1 MRIIKPS
8 DTYSKATWLTT
19 DFPALIIDDFISIQ
33 DCEKLIH
40 DGENFIKSQAQSNS
54 VIHGGRVMIPFSSNK
69 FNDLIKQSKAWDQF
83 SRIFRDRCFKFI
95 LNEIN
100 NIQNLSEISKS
111 SIEEFKL
118 TELQKKETF
127 NILSKF
133 NFGNI
138 EKKYSALLEYKISS
152 IPPYK
157 LFFVSLIRLLD
168 TYFRRLISFKEYLFR
183 KRPLIP
189 LFDYSFSSNGYGREI
204 HRDSDNRLIVVLLYL
219 NNLDQSTLGGDLEIY
234 KIKKEKI
241 KQNIYPPQP
250 SKKDCDLEYI
260 IKPKR
265 GRLVMFVNQFNSYH
279 GVSEMI
285 NDTRGRHF
293 IYGGFT
299 YPSSLFVNKKRVLNT
314 KLKTEMFLYK

>member
-1 MRIIKPS
+1 MRIIKQS
-8 DTYSKATWLTT
+8 DNYSKATWLKT

-33 DCEKLIH
+33 DCEKLIL
-40 DGENFIKSQAQSNS
+40 DGENFIKSQAKSNS

-69 FNDLIKQSKAWDQF
+69 FNELVKESRTWDKF
-83 SRIFRDRCFKFI
+83 SRIFRNKCFKFI
-95 LNEIN
+95 MNELN

-111 SIEEFKL
+111 SIEEFKH
-118 TELQKKETF
+118 TELKKKDTF

-133 NFGNI
+133 NFGDL
-138 EKKYSALLEYKISS
+138 EKKYSALLEYKIGS

-157 LFFVSLIRLLD
+157 LLSISLLRILD
-168 TYFRRLISFKEYLFR
+168 TYFRRLISFKDYLFR
-183 KRPLIP
+183 KKPLIP

-219 NNLDQSTLGGDLEIY
+219 NNLDKYTLGGDLEIY
-234 KIKKEKI
+234 NIKKEKI
-241 KQNIYPPQP
+241 KDNKYPPQP
-250 SKKDCDLEYI
+250 NKKDCDLEYI

-299 YPSSLFVNKKRVLNT
+299 YPSSIFVNNKRLLNT
-314 KLKTEMFLYK
+314 KSKTEMFLYN

>member
-8 DTYSKATWLTT
+8 DTYSKPTWLET
-19 DFPALIIDDFISIQ
+19 DFPALIIDDFINIE

-40 DGENFIKSQAQSNS
+40 DGENFIKSQAKINS
-54 VIHGGRVMIPFSSNK
+54 IIHGGRVMIPFSSNK
-69 FNDLIKQSKAWDQF
+69 FEDLKKRSKAWDQF
-83 SRIFRDRCFKFI
+83 SRIFRNKCFEFI
-95 LNEIN
+95 LNELK

-118 TELQKKETF
+118 TELKKKDTF
-127 NILSKF
+127 NIFSKF
-133 NFGNI
+133 NIGDI
-138 EKKYSALLEYKISS
+138 EKKYSSLLEYKIGS
-152 IPPYK
+152 IAPIK
-157 LFFVSLIRLLD
+157 LFSISLIRLLD
-168 TYFRRLISFKEYLFR
+168 TYFRRLISLKDYLFM

-219 NNLDQSTLGGDLEIY
+219 NDLDQSSIGGDLEIY

-241 KQNIYPPQP
+241 RQNFYPPQP
-250 SKKDCDLEYI
+250 NKKDCNLEYV

-279 GVSEMI
+279 AVSEMI
-285 NDTRGRHF
+285 NDKKGRHF
-293 IYGGFT
+293 IYGGYT
-299 YPSSLFVNKKRVLNT
+299 YPSSLFVNKKRLLNT

>member
-1 MRIIKPS
+1 MNELKN
-8 DTYSKATWLTT
+8 
-19 DFPALIIDDFISIQ
+19 ID
-33 DCEKLIH
+33 
-40 DGENFIKSQAQSNS
+40 
-54 VIHGGRVMIPFSSNK
+54 
-69 FNDLIKQSKAWDQF
+69 
-83 SRIFRDRCFKFI
+83 
-95 LNEIN
+95 
-100 NIQNLSEISKS
+100 NLSEISKS

-118 TELQKKETF
+118 TELKKKDTF
-127 NILSKF
+127 NIFSKF
-133 NFGNI
+133 NIGDI
-138 EKKYSALLEYKISS
+138 EKKYSALLEHKIGSM
-152 IPPYK
+152 PPYK
-157 LFFVSLIRLLD
+157 LFFISIIRLLD
-168 TYFRRLISFKEYLFR
+168 TYFRRLISIKDYLLR

-219 NNLDQSTLGGDLEIY
+219 NDLDSSSLGGDLEIY

-250 SKKDCDLEYI
+250 NKKDCDLEYV

-285 NDTRGRHF
+285 NDKKGRHF
-293 IYGGFT
+293 IYGGYT
-299 YPSSLFVNKKRVLNT
+299 YPSSLFVKNKRLLNT

>member
-8 DTYSKATWLTT
+8 DTYSKATWLKT
-19 DFPALIIDDFISIQ
+19 DFPALIIDDFISKQ

-40 DGENFIKSQAQSNS
+40 DGEVFIKSQKQGNS
-54 VIHGGRVMIPFSSNK
+54 VIHGGRVRIPFSSNK
-69 FNDLIKQSKAWDQF
+69 FNDLIRESETWDQF
-83 SRIFRDRCFKFI
+83 SKIFRKKCFKFI
-95 LNEIN
+95 KNELK

-118 TELQKKETF
+118 TELENK
-127 NILSKF
+127 NIFSLLSKL
-133 NFGNI
+133 NFGSI
-138 EKKYSALLEYKISS
+138 KKKYSASLEYKIGS

-157 LFFVSLIRLLD
+157 LLSISIIRLLD
-168 TYFRRLISFKEYLFR
+168 TYFRRLISLKNYLLR
-183 KRPLIP
+183 KKPLIP

-219 NNLDQSTLGGDLEIY
+219 NDLDQSTLGGDLEIY

-241 KQNIYPPQP
+241 EQNIYPPQP
-250 SKKDCDLEYI
+250 NKKDCDLEYI
-260 IKPKR
+260 IKPKK

-279 GVSEMI
+279 AVSEMT
-285 NDTRGRHF
+285 DDKRGRHF

-299 YPSSLFVNKKRVLNT
+299 YPSSLFVNSKRVANT
-314 KLKTEMFLYK
+314 KFKTETNFM